1 MPSKLD
7 KTPTPVAAK
16 LNCKVWIG
24 GRNARN
30 SMRHKESS
38 GPSWYSL
45 LHDAGLSLTDDIREA
60 GIVLVID
67 IHQGEFRKIKNRAPD
82 SAKWVLIRQEP
93 SQVLPV
99 NYRERVVSRFE
110 VVLDCGMDPEVSKLP
125 LLRPQFWPVTI
136 HPGLANRDSRHVIM
150 VNSNQLA
157 LLPGEFYSLR
167 RRCVHELKLVDVFGR
182 DWNIGAIRR
191 VLKFGYYVIQSLRF
205 GSVPRIESARHW
217 FRHSYRQI
225 DAPVDKMQVMS
236 DYKVA
241 LVIENS
247 PDFLTEKIF
256 DSFFAG
262 CFPVYVG
269 PPVTNF
275 GIPAELCIQSRPE
288 LEHIERS
295 IIEAL
300 EVDYEKWRRTLQA
313 WLSDDQVQKRWSA
326 ESIVNAVIR
335 QLIS

>member
-1 MPSKLD
+1 MPSKPE
-7 KTPTPVAAK
+7 KTPSPVAPK
-16 LNCKVWIG
+16 LNRKVWVG

-30 SMRHKESS
+30 SMRHKDSS

-45 LHDAGLSLTDDIREA
+45 LHDAGVSLTDDIREA
-60 GIVLVID
+60 EIVLVVD
-67 IHQGEFRKIKNRAPD
+67 IQESDFRKVKYRAPH
-82 SAKWVLIRQEP
+82 SAMRVLIRQEP
-93 SQVLPV
+93 PQVLPM
-99 NYRERVVSRFE
+99 NYRRRVVSRFE
-110 VVLDCGMDPEVSKLP
+110 VVLDCGMNPEVSKLP
-125 LLRPQFWPVTI
+125 LLRPQFWPVTR
-136 HPGLANRDSRHVIM
+136 HPGPANRDSRHAVM

-167 RRCVHELKLVDVFGR
+167 RRCLYELELVDVFGR
-182 DWNIGAIRR
+182 DWNIRHPR
-191 VLKFGYYVIQSLRF
+191 KMLKLGYHIVQSLRF

-217 FRHSYRQI
+217 FRHSHLKI
-225 DAPVDKMQVMS
+225 DAPVDKIQTMS
-236 DYKVA
+236 GYRVA

-295 IIEAL
+295 ILEAL

-313 WLSDDQVQKRWSA
+313 WLNDDRVQKKWSA
-326 ESIVNAVIR
+326 ESVVDAVIR
-335 QLIS
+335 QLIG